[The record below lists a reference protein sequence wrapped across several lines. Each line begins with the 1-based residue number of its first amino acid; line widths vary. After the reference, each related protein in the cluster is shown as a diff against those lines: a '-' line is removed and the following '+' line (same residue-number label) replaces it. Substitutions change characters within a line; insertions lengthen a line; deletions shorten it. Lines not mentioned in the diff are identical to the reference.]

1 MYCLNF
7 QCCLKFY
14 KYVYKYIYLRYIV
27 FETSTVLFIFRI
39 IRDIREA
46 ERRTVSSKAN
56 SNFLIPSNLI
66 LKNKIK
72 YFVNGDI

>member
-1 MYCLNF
+1 M
-7 QCCLKFY
+7 
-14 KYVYKYIYLRYIV
+14 YKYIYFRYIV

-46 ERRTVSSKAN
+46 ERRTVSSKAY